1 MSSAE
6 QRGLS
11 TESSF
16 PKLNQDSFARSSAS
30 QRLENNPVTQ
40 NSKLNTQ
47 NSIQLHIEELVL
59 HGFSR
64 GDRDRIGAAI
74 QQELT
79 RLLTEQGIP
88 PSLAQSG
95 QIGQLN
101 GGKFEMTAG
110 IRPEVAGIQIAQ
122 SIYGG
127 LGE

>member
-16 PKLNQDSFARSSAS
+16 SELNQGSFVRSP
-30 QRLENNPVTQ
+30 QPQTLENNSVIQ
-40 NSKLNTQ
+40 NSKLKTQ
-47 NSIQLHIEELVL
+47 NSIKLHIEELVL
-59 HGFSR
+59 HGFT
-64 GDRDRIGAAI
+64 GNDRDRIAAAI
-74 QQELT
+74 QQEFT
-79 RLLTEQGIP
+79 RLFTEQGIP
-88 PSLAQSG
+88 PSLAQGG

-101 GGKFEMTAG
+101 GGKFEMTTG
-110 IRPEVAGIQIAQ
+110 MKPEVAGIQIAQ